1 MLKGILLLKKIKEA
15 TTLLGIRKSTKNKKM
30 KENVIQNI
38 NNTINSIKRSRDK
51 NVSILLRGIHMAMV
65 SSSTKENHLVT
76 SMARA
81 LGTSQ
86 KTLHKHQKF
95 RLQVDV
101 NDELACWRA
110 ICRQPY
116 KDRIGENVKKIIYE
130 YWKNNSRVSPTAKH
144 VM

>member
-1 MLKGILLLKKIKEA
+1 
-15 TTLLGIRKSTKNKKM
+15 M

-38 NNTINSIKRSRDK
+38 SSAINSIRRSREK
-51 NVSILLRGIHMAMV
+51 NVSILRRGIHMAMV

-86 KTLHKHQKF
+86 KTLHKHRKF
-95 RLQVDV
+95 WLQIDV

-110 ICRQPY
+110 ICRQP
-116 KDRIGENVKKIIYE
+116 
-130 YWKNNSRVSPTAKH
+130 
-144 VM
+144 